1 MLLRQLAEQ
10 GALNFPEGDHVALK
24 FPVFLKEGLV
34 YQVQLGH
41 NRGLE
46 VGYHMVELL
55 SHVGE
60 VSRGPRF
67 LAVDLLLEKAEIVIL
82 LTEQE

>member
-1 MLLRQLAEQ
+1 MLLRQLVEQ
-10 GALNFPEGDHVALK
+10 GALDFPEGDHVALELT
-24 FPVFLKEGLV
+24 VFLEKGLV
-34 YQVQLGH
+34 YKVQLGH
-41 NRGLE
+41 DRGFE

-60 VSRGPRF
+60 VPRGPRF
-67 LAVDLLLEKAEIVIL
+67 LAVDLLLEKAEVVVL